1 MSVNRVKLGALA
13 AALLF
18 LSQPARAQTDVTAGE
33 FTVERPT
40 LVSLGFDWRIDGDD
54 NSNASVEVTYRK
66 LGDSEWKQALPLLR
80 LHGEKV
86 VGSVFANAPGAR
98 ATTAEAKDDFDAA
111 QASVTYVAPNMFSG
125 SILNLEPGTRYE
137 CVFVLKDP
145 DGAHGDVVKIATVTT
160 RSEPVPAEDG
170 NVFHVYP
177 VGYQGPKQEPSFIGL
192 MSAYYLRAPQI
203 DWQNAYPPR
212 VRPGDTILVHA
223 GEYRGDRLRYTI
235 APAQPGN
242 PSLGNVFDGTYYLTA
257 SGTPD
262 RPIVIKGAGDGEA
275 IFDGDGA
282 QNLFNLMAA
291 NYNYFEGITV
301 RNTNVAFL
309 LGLKSIVG
317 ASGFTLK
324 RSRIYDVGR
333 AVQDDWSGSKD
344 FYIADNVFVG
354 RHDPLKMM
362 TWWGGPWAKFPDSP
376 ELLRSEYAVK
386 LYGQGH
392 VVAFNYFGNWH
403 DGIDVATYGLPDGS
417 PAEIPDRV
425 PVSIDFYNND
435 FYNMGDNCMEADG
448 GAHNIRLFRNRCFNA
463 PGAAISAQPLW
474 GGPLYVYQNVVFNVP
489 TFGACKV
496 WPAAG
501 ILIYQNTFVG
511 ECHIGD
517 TPPNLNLGSH
527 ALNVHLANNLILATG
542 AIGFDGAPMS
552 TVFAMTADTENS
564 TSDFNGFRP
573 NPGRVDAF
581 EWDAPKTDDAEGGS
595 LGISRFTTLQKYSA
609 STAQDRHSRLVDF
622 DAFVRVS
629 SPKSDDLQKLYDP
642 ENYDFAL
649 MPGSTAIDAGTLLP
663 TITDGFTGKAPDL
676 GALEFGRPAPHY
688 GPRTRVPGI
697 VPQDKAGFRS
707 WVGPPPGK

>member
-1 MSVNRVKLGALA
+1 MARTAKSSRSRPSRPATSRFRPKA
-13 AALLF
+13 A
-18 LSQPARAQTDVTAGE
+18 D
-33 FTVERPT
+33 
-40 LVSLGFDWRIDGDD
+40 
-54 NSNASVEVTYRK
+54 
-66 LGDSEWKQALPLLR
+66 
-80 LHGEKV
+80 
-86 VGSVFANAPGAR
+86 
-98 ATTAEAKDDFDAA
+98 
-111 QASVTYVAPNMFSG
+111 
-125 SILNLEPGTRYE
+125 
-137 CVFVLKDP
+137 
-145 DGAHGDVVKIATVTT
+145 
-160 RSEPVPAEDG
+160 
-170 NVFHVYP
+170 VFHVYP

-223 GEYRGDRLRYTI
+223 GVYRGDRLRYTI

-262 RPIVIKGAGDGEA
+262 KPIVIKGAGDGEA

-309 LGLKSIVG
+309 LGLKSIAG

-324 RSRIYDVGR
+324 RSRIYNVGR

-362 TWWGGPWAKFPDSP
+362 TWWGGPWAKFPDLP
-376 ELLRSEYAVK
+376 ELLHSEYAVK
-386 LYGQGH
+386 VYGQGH
-392 VVAFNYFGNWH
+392 VVAYNYFANWH

-417 PAEIPDRV
+417 PAETPDRV
-425 PVSIDFYNND
+425 PVSIDFYGND

-474 GGPLYVYQNVVFNVP
+474 GGPLYVYQNVVYNVP
-489 TFGACKV
+489 TFGACKF

-552 TVFAMTADTENS
+552 TVFAMTADTEIFDVGLQRISSESRSRRRVRMGCTEDRRCRRRLARNS
-564 TSDFNGFRP
+564 AVSQRCRNTARRPRRTATAGLSISTLSCASPARSRTTSKSCTI
-573 NPGRVDAF
+573 
-581 EWDAPKTDDAEGGS
+581 PKTTTS
-595 LGISRFTTLQKYSA
+595 L
-609 STAQDRHSRLVDF
+609 
-622 DAFVRVS
+622 
-629 SPKSDDLQKLYDP
+629 
-642 ENYDFAL
+642 
-649 MPGSTAIDAGTLLP
+649 
-663 TITDGFTGKAPDL
+663 
-676 GALEFGRPAPHY
+676 
-688 GPRTRVPGI
+688 
-697 VPQDKAGFRS
+697 
-707 WVGPPPGK
+707 